1 MTNRQTFAARTPH
14 ASAFALRHSLV
25 LRPSSFSIA
34 PPPVVCHFSRVRFLL
49 PIPLLLALLS
59 AGCASG
65 HKAAQ
70 QQEPVQKQ
78 ENSRTGESRRMVALD
93 NGFTGTERWAEVT
106 SVNPNKTFDPSRSSV
121 GGRTYDTGNAR
132 VKEFYY
138 DQKAHPGSYGTR
150 DFYGS
155 KKNWSGDL
163 QYAARDAN
171 TQGKYAIPNAAK
183 AADTK
188 TATTKEAWDAG
199 KTAATRGLRDGQ
211 REFLGPESAKL
222 RTPIDPASQGDWRS
236 AGRESVVNSATSVEK
251 FSTLKQ
257 LTIEDIREL
266 LNKNK

>member
-1 MTNRQTFAARTPH
+1 MGF
-14 ASAFALRHSLV
+14 V
-25 LRPSSFSIA
+25 IA
-34 PPPVVCHFSRVRFLL
+34 PPPSVCHFSRVRFLL

-59 AGCASG
+59 AGCAWVPKS
-65 HKAAQ
+65 AQ
-70 QQEPVQKQ
+70 QLEDARKQ
-78 ENSRTGESRRMVALD
+78 ENSRTVESRRMHVLD
-93 NGFTGTERWAEVT
+93 GSGFSGTKRWAEIAVLD
-106 SVNPNKTFDPSRSSV
+106 PDKTYDPSRSSV
-121 GGRTYDTGNAR
+121 GGRTYDTSRAR

-155 KKNWSGDL
+155 KKNWSGDMK
-163 QYAARDAN
+163 YAARDAN
-171 TQGKYAIPNAAK
+171 TQGRYAIPNATK

-188 TATTKEAWDAG
+188 TAVTKEARDAG

-211 REFLGPESAKL
+211 REFLGPESTKL

-236 AGRESVVNSATSVEK
+236 AGRESVVNSGTSVEK
-251 FSTLKQ
+251 YSTLKT